1 MTSQTP
7 THAEHDERELISLSI
22 VALDDDADFRE
33 FLRSTLDADGHS
45 VRLAAT
51 PKDLIG
57 EIEELMPDVVL
68 MDMKMGQYQG
78 EDVVADLRARWPK
91 LCIIVITGYPSMD
104 SMRRTFK
111 QDVFDYLAK
120 PFAVDEL
127 RACLR
132 QATQTLGLGMR
143 PQDRLRRELG
153 RLVRMARTDRQWTL
167 KELSEAAG
175 LSISQLSSIERGT
188 HLPSLESFL
197 QIAEALDV
205 RPSQWLSSAGL

>member
-1 MTSQTP
+1 MTEPQA
-7 THAEHDERELISLSI
+7 HIDERQVISLSI
-22 VALDDDADFRE
+22 VALDDDADFRD
-33 FLRSTLDADGHS
+33 FLRSTLDGEGHS

-51 PKDLIG
+51 PD
-57 EIEELMPDVVL
+57 ELFRQIQEHMPDVVL
-68 MDMKMGQYQG
+68 VDMKMGPYQG
-78 EDVVADLRARWPK
+78 EQVVSDLRTRWPK

-120 PFAVDEL
+120 PFAMDEL
-127 RACLR
+127 RACLA
-132 QATQTLGLGMR
+132 QATHTLGLGMR

-188 HLPSLESFL
+188 HLPSLESLL
-197 QIAEALDV
+197 QIADALDAK
-205 RPSQWLSSAGL
+205 PSQWLSSAGL